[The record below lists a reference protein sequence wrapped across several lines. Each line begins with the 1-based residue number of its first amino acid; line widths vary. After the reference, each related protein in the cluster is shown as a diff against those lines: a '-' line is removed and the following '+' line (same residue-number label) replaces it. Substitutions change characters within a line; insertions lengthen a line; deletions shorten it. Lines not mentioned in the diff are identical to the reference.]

1 VIVGSAFVRAVLD
14 APTPTDA
21 MAAVGVLAA
30 ELARGV
36 RGG

>member
-1 VIVGSAFVRAVLD
+1 MVGSGFVRAVLV
-14 APTPTDA
+14 AASPTDA
-21 MAAVGVLAA
+21 MAAVGVLAG